1 MSTKFTGE
9 RLETSIF
16 NGNTINHLHR
26 YSIAMPFVKGKIIL
40 DIASGEGYGS
50 HLMSEFASH
59 VYAVDIDPD
68 TVERAKNKYVKD
80 NLKFL
85 IGSTSSIPIAS
96 DSIDVV
102 VSYETIEHHNEHN
115 QMMLEIKRVLK
126 PGGKLIIS
134 SPDKYYYTD
143 KRNYNNPFHI
153 KELYKSEFIEII
165 SNHFKQFK
173 LYSQSYIY
181 GSSLILEDS
190 KREFFEFFTGDY
202 TKVKNT
208 NSYPNFLIAICSDG
222 EIENIKNSIFE
233 GRKAIDEHNLELKL
247 NSIYDSTTYRLGHF
261 ILAPF
266 KFLKHLFYN
275 R

>member
-1 MSTKFTGE
+1 MNVKFTGE

-26 YSIAMPFVKGKIIL
+26 YAITIPFVKDKIVL

-50 HLMSEFASH
+50 HLMSEIAQQ
-59 VYAVDIDPD
+59 VYGVDIDVD
-68 TVERAKNKYVKD
+68 TIARARKKYIKD

-85 IGSTSSIPIAS
+85 NGSTSDIPL
-96 DSIDVV
+96 DSNTIDIVI
-102 VSYETIEHHNEHN
+102 SYETIEHHDEHE

-126 PGGKLIIS
+126 PGGILIIS
-134 SPDKYYYTD
+134 SPDKYYYSD
-143 KRNYNNPFHI
+143 NRGYKNPFHV
-153 KELYKSEFIEII
+153 KELYKSEFTDII
-165 SNHFKQFK
+165 SKHFKYFK

-181 GSSLILEDS
+181 GSSIILEDS
-190 KREFFEFFTGDY
+190 SREFFDFFTGDY
-202 TKVKNT
+202 TKIQNT
-208 NSYPNFLIAICSDG
+208 NSYPNFLIAICSDS

-233 GRKAIDEHNLELKL
+233 GRKVIDEHNLETKL
-247 NSIYDSTTYRLGHF
+247 NSVYNSTTYKLGHF

-266 KFLKHLFYN
+266 KFLKHIFNN

>member
-26 YSIAMPFVKGKIIL
+26 YSIVMPFVKGKITL

-59 VYAVDIDPD
+59 VYAVDIDFD
-68 TVERAKNKYVKD
+68 TVERAKKKYIKD
-80 NLKFL
+80 NLEFL
-85 IGSTSSIPIAS
+85 NGSTSSIPLGS
-96 DSIDVV
+96 NSVDVV
-102 VSYETIEHHNEHN
+102 VSFETIEHHDEHN

-126 PGGKLIIS
+126 PSGILIIS
-134 SPDKYYYTD
+134 SPDKYYYSD
-143 KRNYNNPFHI
+143 RRNYNNPFHI
-153 KELYKSEFIEII
+153 KELYKSEFIELI
-165 SNHFKQFK
+165 SSNFKEYR

-190 KREFFEFFTGDY
+190 KRDFFECFTGDY
-202 TKVKNT
+202 TKIQNT
-208 NSYPNFLIAICSDG
+208 NSYPNFLIAICSD
-222 EIENIKNSIFE
+222 EEVEDIKNSIFE
-233 GRKAIDEHNLELKL
+233 GRKVINEHNLDFKL
-247 NSIYDSTTYRLGHF
+247 NAIYNSTTYKLGHF

-266 KFLKHLFYN
+266 KFLKRLF
-275 R
+275 